1 MSPFNN
7 NSHSCNTRQRSF
19 RRRLFAVP
27 LVGALTIG
35 ALMGT
40 ADATA
45 APSTG
50 SSGSSSGSSGSS
62 TGSADLLGGP
72 VDLVIGSSGESTGS
86 ESTGSADGSLGS
98 AEIGT
103 PEQRSTRA
111 SRYLFADPADRYIV
125 VLGAKIGTLG
135 RFPDILLKRLDLAAR
150 LSRQN
155 PLSKVVVTG
164 GDTWWLPVSEAQFMN
179 VGMIRRGVPP
189 WRMLNEDKATSTV
202 QNADYTVQ
210 LLKKRKATGAVI
222 VTNDF
227 HMDRALKNF
236 RDAAKTQKADMSF
249 IPAYAGD

>member
-7 NSHSCNTRQRSF
+7 NSHFCNTRRRSV
-19 RRRLFAVP
+19 RHRLFAVP
-27 LVGALTIG
+27 LVGALAIG
-35 ALMGT
+35 ALAGT
-40 ADATA
+40 AEAAA

-62 TGSADLLGGP
+62 TGSADLLGGL

-86 ESTGSADGSLGS
+86 ADGTLGS
-98 AEIGT
+98 VEIGT

-236 RDAAKTQKADMSF
+236 RDAAKTQKADMTF

>member
-62 TGSADLLGGP
+62 TGSADLLGGL

-125 VLGAKIGTLG
+125 VLGAKIGTLAGLDGLPLSG
-135 RFPDILLKRLDLAAR
+135 RFDRDAEEGAITAFRYSLQDASAGYLADPAGAPRVPSWARVQSALPHFLRDLESVVHDTDFAKAR
-150 LSRQN
+150 PRVHVAIASSS
-155 PLSKVVVTG
+155 PVVTM
-164 GDTWWLPVSEAQFMN
+164 PV
-179 VGMIRRGVPP
+179 P
-189 WRMLNEDKATSTV
+189 
-202 QNADYTVQ
+202 
-210 LLKKRKATGAVI
+210 LLASSAAV
-222 VTNDF
+222 
-227 HMDRALKNF
+227 
-236 RDAAKTQKADMSF
+236 
-249 IPAYAGD
+249 